1 MTRLLVIAGTDSSGG
16 AGLTRDVSVAAALG
30 VTVTPVVTAVT
41 AQTHKGLVAA
51 KLMPPDLVQ
60 SQITASLETAQPEAI
75 KIGMLGSSAIAEI
88 VAATLADRNL
98 PIVLD
103 PVLKSTS
110 GGTLLEGG
118 LPKALLSVT
127 TLITPNLPESAA
139 LTGLHEAADLAQITL
154 QARALQALG
163 ARAVLVKGGHASG
176 NEATDHL
183 FDGDTHQAM
192 SAPRLEV
199 QKRGTGCTLATAIAC
214 HLALGHNLQTA
225 CDLGKRHVHDWLAR
239 ARQSQVV
246 I

>member
-30 VTVTPVVTAVT
+30 VTVAPVVTAVT
-41 AQTHKGLVAA
+41 AQTQKGLVAA
-51 KLMPPDLVQ
+51 GLMPPDLVH
-60 SQITASLETAQPEAI
+60 SQTTAALETARPEAI
-75 KIGMLGSSAIAEI
+75 KIGMLGSSEIAEI
-88 VAATLADRNL
+88 VAATLAEQGL

-103 PVLKSTS
+103 PVLKATS

-118 LPKALLSVT
+118 LPKALLSIS

-139 LTGLHEAADLAQITL
+139 LTGLPEAADLTQITQ
-154 QARALQALG
+154 QARTLQALG
-163 ARAVLVKGGHASG
+163 ARAVLVKGGHATG
-176 NEATDHL
+176 QNAIDHL
-183 FDGDTHQAM
+183 FDGDTHHAM

-199 QKRGTGCTLATAIAC
+199 QKRGTGCALATAIAC
-214 HLALGHNLQTA
+214 HLALGRDLKTA

>member
-16 AGLTRDVSVAAALG
+16 AGLTRDLSVAAALG
-30 VTVTPVVTAVT
+30 VGVAPVVTAVT
-41 AQTHKGLVAA
+41 AQTHKGLVDAE
-51 KLMPPDLVQ
+51 LMPPNLVQ
-60 SQITASLETAQPEAI
+60 SQITAALDTARPEAV

-88 VAATLADRNL
+88 VAATLAEHGL

-118 LPKALLSVT
+118 LPKALLSTT

-139 LTGLHEAADLAQITL
+139 LTGLPEAADLTQITQ
-154 QARALQALG
+154 QARALQAPG
-163 ARAVLVKGGHASG
+163 SRAVLIKGGHASG
-176 NEATDHL
+176 CDATDHL
-183 FDGDTHQAM
+183 FDGDTHHAM
-192 SAPRLEV
+192 SAPRLDV
-199 QKRGTGCTLATAIAC
+199 QQRGTGCSLATAIAC

>member
-1 MTRLLVIAGTDSSGG
+1 MTRILLIAGTDSSGG

-30 VTVTPVVTAVT
+30 VTVAPVVTAVT
-41 AQTHKGLVAA
+41 AQTHKGLDAA
-51 KLMPPDLVQ
+51 GLMPPDLVQ
-60 SQITASLETAQPEAI
+60 SQIKAALETARPDAV
-75 KIGMLGSSAIAEI
+75 KIGMLGSSAIAER

-98 PIVLD
+98 PTVLD

-118 LPKALLSVT
+118 LPKALLSMT

-139 LTGLHEAADLAQITL
+139 LTGLPEAADLAQITH

-176 NEATDHL
+176 YDATDHL
-183 FDGDTHQAM
+183 FDGQHHHAM

-214 HLALGHNLQTA
+214 HLALGHDLQTA
-225 CDLGKRHVHDWLAR
+225 CALAKRHLHDWLAGSGQPQ
-239 ARQSQVV
+239 AAP
-246 I
+246 